1 MDSSILI
8 MILIGVSV
16 AAVVVM
22 ATWLRGRSDV
32 LAVDSRL
39 YDKADPPV
47 LNTEMNPDNSLAEG
61 ILSIKTTYSSDEA
74 AANAAVAMEAPAAQ
88 YDSSLEDN
96 SSSLEQ
102 FADPGLN
109 SIEETAA
116 KASSN
121 LGARPLPLYT
131 EAEGGIDNEG
141 WQEKITT
148 QLLGDSDCELFAER
162 DLFSLLVFSP
172 EKDRHLSGT
181 QINEI
186 LDFIRSRHVDHRLAL
201 GALDIHHLSQRRK
214 DGNFNVISYS
224 LRNAIEPWSLDN
236 SNLSIEEF
244 STPGLVFFMS
254 VSLSD
259 QPVVDF
265 ELMWEDASEIAKN
278 YGLVVADD
286 ELGNPISVQQINAV
300 RQLIAEKDWQKRI
313 EREDKKWQ
321 ARRQQQRLAQ
331 DFDSGF

>member
-8 MILIGVSV
+8 IILIGVSV

-22 ATWLRGRSDV
+22 TSWLRGRSNV

-39 YDKADPPV
+39 YDKAEPTV
-47 LNTEMNPDNSLAEG
+47 LNTDMNSLDEG
-61 ILSIKTTYSSDEA
+61 IISIKTTYSDEA
-74 AANAAVAMEAPAAQ
+74 AAEAALAMEAPATQ
-88 YDSSLEDN
+88 LNTNLEDN
-96 SSSLEQ
+96 SSELAQ
-102 FADPGLN
+102 FADQSSN
-109 SIEETAA
+109 SIEETTAN
-116 KASSN
+116 ASSN
-121 LGARPLPLYT
+121 LGARPLPLYMD
-131 EAEGGIDNEG
+131 ANNAPDNES
-141 WQEKITT
+141 WQDKITA
-148 QLLGDSDCELFAER
+148 QLLGDSDCELFADR
-162 DLFSLLVFSP
+162 DLFSLLVFSQ

-214 DGNFNVISYS
+214 DGSFNVISYS
-224 LRNAIEPWSLDN
+224 LRNAIEPWGLDN
-236 SNLSIEEF
+236 DNLSAKEF
-244 STPGLVFFMS
+244 STPGLVLFMS

-278 YGLVVADD
+278 YGLIVADD
-286 ELGNPISVQQINAV
+286 ELGNPISKQQINAM

-313 EREDKKWQ
+313 EREEKKWQ
-321 ARRQQQRLAQ
+321 SRRQQQSLAQ
-331 DFDSGF
+331 EFDSGF

>member
-8 MILIGVSV
+8 IILIGVSV

-22 ATWLRGRSDV
+22 TTWLRGRSNV

-39 YDKADPPV
+39 YDKAEPTV
-47 LNTEMNPDNSLAEG
+47 LNTDASSLDEG
-61 ILSIKTTYSSDEA
+61 IISIKTTYSDEA
-74 AANAAVAMEAPAAQ
+74 AASAALATE
-88 YDSSLEDN
+88 DSVVQVDIDLEDTV
-96 SSSLEQ
+96 SSHDQ
-102 FADPGLN
+102 FADQSLN
-109 SIEETAA
+109 SIEEIAA
-116 KASSN
+116 NASSN
-121 LGARPLPLYT
+121 SGARPLPLYT
-131 EAEGGIDNEG
+131 DANSAPDNES
-141 WQEKITT
+141 WQDKITT
-148 QLLGDSDCELFAER
+148 QLLGDSDCELFVER

-172 EKDRHLSGT
+172 DKDRHLSGS

-224 LRNAIEPWSLDN
+224 LRNAIEPWGLDN
-236 SNLSIEEF
+236 KNLSAEEF
-244 STPGLVFFMS
+244 STPGLVLFMS

-265 ELMWEDASEIAKN
+265 ELMWEDASEIAKS
-278 YGLVVADD
+278 YGLIVADD
-286 ELGNPISVQQINAV
+286 ELGNPISKQQINAM

-313 EREDKKWQ
+313 EREEKKWQ
-321 ARRQQQRLAQ
+321 SAA
-331 DFDSGF
+331 SSNA